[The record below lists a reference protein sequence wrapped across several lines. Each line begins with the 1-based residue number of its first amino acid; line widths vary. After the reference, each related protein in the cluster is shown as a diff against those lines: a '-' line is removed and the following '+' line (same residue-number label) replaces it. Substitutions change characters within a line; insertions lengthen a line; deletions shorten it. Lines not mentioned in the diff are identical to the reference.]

1 MPEAAPSEG
10 EEIRTAASCRTVL
23 LTVPSSSDFGAG
35 LVGLWPLSQVQ
46 KWVGVTASLCQQ
58 WPSSISAPGLVLQ
71 LFPPVA
77 DVTSHSPRW
86 GGQAKGGRERPFD
99 DSKD

>member
-1 MPEAAPSEG
+1 MPEAAPFEG
-10 EEIRTAASCRTVL
+10 EEIRTAASCRTVF

-35 LVGLWPLSQVQ
+35 VLGLWPLSQVQ
-46 KWVGVTASLCQQ
+46 KWVGVTASLCQR

-77 DVTSHSPRW
+77 DIISHSL
-86 GGQAKGGRERPFD
+86 GGVGRQRGRERPFD
-99 DSKD
+99 NSKD